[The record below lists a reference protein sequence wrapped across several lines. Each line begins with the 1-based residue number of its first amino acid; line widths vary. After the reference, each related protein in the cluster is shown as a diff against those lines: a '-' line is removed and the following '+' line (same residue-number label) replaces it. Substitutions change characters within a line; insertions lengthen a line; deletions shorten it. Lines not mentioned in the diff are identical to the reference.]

1 MVQTSTRSHTV
12 IMTRV
17 QILEGGG
24 RQRELVPSNFS
35 DDDGELSLYPDP
47 PPPLLN
53 CSKRICA
60 LGFVNV
66 LKKHRKSKDFI
77 VSINTYKII

>member
-47 PPPLLN
+47 PPPPPQLFKTDLRSWFRK
-53 CSKRICA
+53 C
-60 LGFVNV
+60 F
-66 LKKHRKSKDFI
+66 KKTSEKQRFYRFNKYI
-77 VSINTYKII
+77 